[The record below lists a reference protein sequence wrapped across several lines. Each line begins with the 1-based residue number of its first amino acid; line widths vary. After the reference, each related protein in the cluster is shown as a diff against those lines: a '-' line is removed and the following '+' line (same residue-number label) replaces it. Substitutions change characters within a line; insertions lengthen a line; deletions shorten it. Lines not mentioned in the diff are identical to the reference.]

1 MKHLSTASAKGK
13 FFKVLHGTS
22 DAQIAMMTLKP
33 GQSTADEPVNEH
45 PRCEQWMFILS
56 GSGRAI
62 VEKRRVTLKANSL
75 LVIDKGEAHRI
86 TNTGRSPMVTLN
98 LYVPPA
104 YTKSGELR
112 TLAKVPTLLSALKI
126 K

>member
-45 PRCEQWMFILS
+45 PRCEQWMFIIS